1 MIDWDKPIETL
12 TGWPAKVISR
22 DYKTHNETLCLIQIE
37 RPAGTSLMGWHRQDG
52 SPFEG
57 DYPIHNVKEKIK
69 GWVLMRPDRDSMDG
83 RYLANSCVYNS
94 EAEANMAKD
103 TWFSD
108 DPGVKPVHLTWEE

>member
-22 DYKTHNETLCLIQIE
+22 DYKTFNETLCLIQIE

-57 DYPIHNVKEKIK
+57 DYPIRNVKEKIK

-103 TWFSD
+103 TWFSA
-108 DPGVKPVHLTWEE
+108 DPGIKTVYLTWEE